1 MGLLLACATQLDA
14 QVRDTVPLPRSVML
28 KSLTVPGWGQ
38 MVNDDAWKVP
48 VIYAAL
54 GGIVAYQIYSHDR
67 YAGYRAAYYNSL
79 AANTDQRF
87 GATPDWVPSGQPS
100 SLYRANR
107 DLFRNRRDMAVVYF
121 GLAWGFNA
129 LDAYIFAHLKDFD
142 VSDDV
147 SLRLG
152 LSLEQ
157 GPALRFTIPIPI
169 HQPFRP

>member
-1 MGLLLACATQLDA
+1 MVCLLLASASELRA
-14 QVRDTVPLPRSVML
+14 QARDTVPEPRTVMI
-28 KSLTVPGWGQ
+28 KSLMVPGWGQ
-38 MVNDDAWKVP
+38 IVNEQGWKVP

-87 GATPDWVPSGQPS
+87 GPTPDWVPAGQPS
-100 SLYRANR
+100 TLYRANR
-107 DLFRNRRDMAVVYF
+107 DLFRNRRDMAVVYV

-147 SLRLG
+147 SMRVG
-152 LSLEQ
+152 VGFEQ
-157 GPALRFTIPIPI
+157 GPALRFTIPI
-169 HQPFRP
+169 H

>member
-1 MGLLLACATQLDA
+1 MGLLLAFATELGA
-14 QVRDTVPLPRSVML
+14 QARDTVPEPRSVML
-28 KSLTVPGWGQ
+28 KSLAVPGWGQ
-38 MVNDDAWKVP
+38 VVNEQRWKVP

-79 AANTDQRF
+79 AANTDERF
-87 GATPDWVPSGQPS
+87 GPTPDWVPAGQPS
-100 SLYRANR
+100 TLYRANR
-107 DLFRNRRDMAVVYF
+107 DLFRNRRDMAVVYV

-147 SLRLG
+147 SMRVGLG
-152 LSLEQ
+152 LEQ
-157 GPALRFTIPIPI
+157 VPTLRFTIPIP
-169 HQPFRP
+169 